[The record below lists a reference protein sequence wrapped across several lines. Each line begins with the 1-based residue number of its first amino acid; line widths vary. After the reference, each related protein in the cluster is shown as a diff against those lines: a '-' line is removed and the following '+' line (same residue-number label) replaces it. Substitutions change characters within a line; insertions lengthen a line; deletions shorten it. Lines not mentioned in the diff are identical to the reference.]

1 MVKTDVQVLTA
12 PLISFA
18 IPTYNFG
25 KYIAET
31 VKSIFDGMVD
41 LNPLDIEI
49 VILDGGST
57 DETADVISSLSECYT
72 NIKYKRNS
80 QRGGIDRD
88 LDEVAQMAVGKY
100 IWLFSADDT
109 LSHGWDAHLKKAIM
123 DDPEIVL
130 VPAMLCSLNM
140 NEIRPN
146 PIFSANNRKTLI
158 EWVFDGNGGGVDNYL
173 KSSKSLEALFGF
185 LSAIVVKSDLWNNL
199 SKRDDYYGTCWA
211 HCARLMPVFERQSK
225 VGYISEI
232 LINKRGEN
240 DSFMEN
246 GLVNRISIAVDGW
259 VRIIEEFFQS
269 ELHKKILY
277 ARLRRDISLPL
288 FLYAKLSA
296 RNASERAQ
304 LDRLAKSQY
313 LSRCVTVQSIF
324 GYALYKAFPVSRLFL
339 NMVNRNMLLLKKLR
353 HKMRSFF

>member
-1 MVKTDVQVLTA
+1 MATTKVQAMTA

-31 VKSIFDGMVD
+31 VSSIFDGMVD
-41 LNPLDIEI
+41 LNPLDIEV

-57 DETADVISSLSECYT
+57 DETRGVVNGLLEHYA

-88 LDEVAQMAVGKY
+88 LDEVAQMAAGKY

-109 LSHGWDAHLKKAIM
+109 LSHGWDVHLKNAIM
-123 DDPEIVL
+123 NDPDITL
-130 VPAMLCSLNM
+130 VPAVLCSLDM
-140 NEIRPN
+140 SRIRPN
-146 PIFSANNRKTLI
+146 PIFSTNNNKTLT
-158 EWVFDGNGGGVDNYL
+158 EWKFDGNGAGVDDYL

-185 LSAIVVKSDLWNNL
+185 LSAIVVKSSFWNDL

-211 HCARLMPVFERQSK
+211 HCARLMPVFNRQSK
-225 VGYISEI
+225 INYVSEM

-259 VRIIEEFFQS
+259 ARIIEEFF
-269 ELHKKILY
+269 EAERHKKILY
-277 ARLRRDISLPL
+277 ARLRRDISVPL

-296 RNASERAQ
+296 RNTQERAR
-304 LDRLAKSQY
+304 LDRLAKQQY
-313 LSRCVTVQSIF
+313 LSGCVTVRKVFAYVLYAMFPTGSII
-324 GYALYKAFPVSRLFL
+324 L
-339 NMVNRNMLLLKKLR
+339 NMVNRNMLVLKKIR
-353 HKMRSFF
+353 HKMRGIF